1 MRPRLHATSK
11 KKEQLVLD
19 CAGWPVPGDERDY
32 GLSIGAAPAAQGAVD
47 FEQQLRDCRRLVFR
61 VAYAVLND
69 SADAEEV
76 AQDVFL
82 QAYRKLATLS
92 DAGKFR
98 AWVARMSWRM
108 AINRRRAAARARR
121 RETSW
126 WQWSTPRPPSVE
138 KLAADREAHSRLR
151 AEIERL
157 PEKLRA
163 VLLLTAVEELD
174 TREIAAVLEIPEGT
188 VRSRMHLARKQL
200 LKVFCHESM

>member
-1 MRPRLHATSK
+1 M
-11 KKEQLVLD
+11 
-19 CAGWPVPGDERDY
+19 PGDERDY
-32 GLSIGAAPAAQGAVD
+32 GLSIGAAPAAQGALD
-47 FEQQLRDCRRLVFR
+47 FEQQLRDCQRLVFR

-69 SADAEEV
+69 RADAEEV

-82 QAYRKLATLS
+82 QAYRKLTTLS
-92 DAGKFR
+92 EAGKFR
-98 AWVARMSWRM
+98 AWVARMSWRL
-108 AINRRRAAARARR
+108 AINRQRAAARTRR

-126 WQWSTPRPPSVE
+126 WRWSAPRPPSVE
-138 KLAADREAHSRLR
+138 KLAAEREMHSRLR

-163 VLLLTAVEELD
+163 VLLLSAVDELD